1 MGGRTA
7 TGARDPSSPFPVT
20 DDSAISSLTSRYN
33 RPWRIPGRE
42 PVPPAEGGSGMG
54 RATIA
59 DVASLAGVSIK
70 TVSRVVNREPNV
82 RPDTHQRVEKAI
94 RELHY
99 TPNTS
104 ARSLAGNRSFLIGLL
119 YVNPAASY
127 IINILTGAVDACRAG
142 GFELL
147 LHPCSYTDADLPRQI
162 SELASNTRLDGLILT
177 PPLSDMDELIE
188 ELDAS
193 GIPLARIAPGA
204 HDDAGRSV
212 CTNDEEVCAELTRY
226 VISLG
231 HRDIGFIVGHP
242 DQLAV
247 QQRYS
252 GFRRALLEA
261 GLRLK
266 TSLVCRGD
274 NSFES
279 GVDCARRLLKRKRRP
294 TAIIASTDDMA
305 AGLVSVAHELGIRIP
320 DDLSVTGFDDV
331 PLAHKIWPALTT
343 IRQPMLAMGEWATNL
358 LLAQLRDDD
367 GREQGA
373 NLPSEIII
381 RESTGPV
388 PE

>member
-1 MGGRTA
+1 
-7 TGARDPSSPFPVT
+7 
-20 DDSAISSLTSRYN
+20 
-33 RPWRIPGRE
+33 
-42 PVPPAEGGSGMG
+42 MG
-54 RATIA
+54 RATIE

-82 RPDTHQRVEKAI
+82 RPDTRQRVEKAI

-147 LHPCSYTDADLPRQI
+147 LHPCSYTDTDLPRQI
-162 SELASNTRLDGLILT
+162 SELARNTRLDGLILT

-193 GIPLARIAPGA
+193 GIPLVRIAPGG
-204 HDDAGRSV
+204 HDDAVRSV

-226 VISLG
+226 MISLG
-231 HRDIGFIVGHP
+231 HRDIGFLVGHP

-247 QQRYS
+247 QQRYA
-252 GFRRALLEA
+252 GFRRALREA
-261 GLRLK
+261 GLK
-266 TSLVCRGD
+266 VQASLVCHGD

-305 AGLVSVAHELGIRIP
+305 AGLISVAHEAGIRIP

-331 PLAHKIWPALTT
+331 PLAHKIWPPLTT
-343 IRQPMLAMGEWATNL
+343 IRQPMQAMGERATKL
-358 LLAQLRDDD
+358 LLARLRED
-367 GREQGA
+367 GGSQEA
-373 NLPSEIII
+373 VDIPAEIVI
-381 RESTGPV
+381 RASTGPA
-388 PE
+388 PH

>member
-1 MGGRTA
+1 
-7 TGARDPSSPFPVT
+7 
-20 DDSAISSLTSRYN
+20 
-33 RPWRIPGRE
+33 
-42 PVPPAEGGSGMG
+42 MG
-54 RATIA
+54 RVTIE

-82 RPDTHQRVEKAI
+82 RSDTRQRVEKAI
-94 RELHY
+94 RELDY

-147 LHPCSYTDADLPRQI
+147 LHPCNYTDADLPGQI
-162 SELASNTRLDGLILT
+162 SELARNTRLDGLILT
-177 PPLSDMDELIE
+177 PPLSDLGELIA
-188 ELDAS
+188 ELDTA

-212 CTNDEEVCAELTRY
+212 CTNDKEICAELARY

-247 QQRYS
+247 QQRYA
-252 GFRRALLEA
+252 GFRLALKEA
-261 GLRLK
+261 GLKVRK
-266 TSLVCRGD
+266 SLVCHGD

-279 GVDCARRLLKRKRRP
+279 GVDCARRLLQRKRRP
-294 TAIIASTDDMA
+294 TAVIASTDDMA
-305 AGLVSVAHELGIRIP
+305 AGLISVAHELGIRIP
-320 DDLSVTGFDDV
+320 DELSVTGFDDV
-331 PLAHKIWPALTT
+331 PLAHKVWPPLTT
-343 IRQPMLAMGEWATNL
+343 IRQPMQAMGERAAAL
-358 LLAQLRDDD
+358 LLARLSED
-367 GREQGA
+367 GSGEEGA
-373 NLPSEIII
+373 NIPSEIVI
-381 RESTGPV
+381 RESTGPA

>member
-1 MGGRTA
+1 
-7 TGARDPSSPFPVT
+7 
-20 DDSAISSLTSRYN
+20 
-33 RPWRIPGRE
+33 
-42 PVPPAEGGSGMG
+42 MG

-59 DVASLAGVSIK
+59 DVASRAGVSIK
-70 TVSRVVNREPNV
+70 TVSRVVNHEPNV
-82 RPDTHQRVEKAI
+82 RSGTRQLVEHAI

-127 IINILTGAVDACRAG
+127 IINILTGTVDACRAG

-147 LHPCSYTDADLPRQI
+147 LHPCSYTDADLPGQI
-162 SELASNTRLDGLILT
+162 SELARNTRLDGLILT

-204 HDDAGRSV
+204 HDNAGRSV
-212 CTNDEEVCAELTRY
+212 CTNDEAVCAELTRY
-226 VISLG
+226 IISLG

-247 QQRYS
+247 QQRYA
-252 GFRRALLEA
+252 GFRRALEEA
-261 GLRLK
+261 DLRVQ
-266 TSLVCRGD
+266 TSLVCHGD

-279 GVDCARRLLKRKRRP
+279 GFDCARRLLKRKRRP
-294 TAIIASTDDMA
+294 TAVIASTDDMA
-305 AGLVSVAHELGIRIP
+305 AGLIRAAHEFGIRIP

-331 PLAHKIWPALTT
+331 PLAHKVWPPLTT
-343 IRQPMLAMGEWATNL
+343 IRQPMQAMGEQAVAL
-358 LLAQLRDDD
+358 LLARLRDDD
-367 GREQGA
+367 TGREGA
-373 NLPSEIII
+373 SIPSEIVV
-381 RESTGPV
+381 RESTGPA
-388 PE
+388 PK